1 MCFND
6 LLLPSMSFFECLDG
20 VFYDI
25 PLSSMCIREGL
36 QKKYKTSD
44 FAEQGRGAL
53 RITPC
58 GLSLGVEIP
67 FVCLSIGPF
76 VCYCLSL
83 TSLLPKWW
91 LI

>member
-1 MCFND
+1 MTYKFHLTFHDCMTCHNISLSNMPSMCFND

-25 PLSSMCIREGL
+25 PLSSMCIRKGL

-53 RITPC
+53 RITP
-58 GLSLGVEIP
+58 V
-67 FVCLSIGPF
+67 V
-76 VCYCLSL
+76 
-83 TSLLPKWW
+83 
-91 LI
+91 

>member
-1 MCFND
+1 MCFKD

-53 RITPC
+53 RITPY
-58 GLSLGVEIP
+58 GLSLGVENSICLSVYWS
-67 FVCLSIGPF
+67 VCL
-76 VCYCLSL
+76 
-83 TSLLPKWW
+83 LLP
-91 LI
+91 LPHLPPA